1 MTRKQDK
8 CEVFTFSG
16 GNFSG
21 PYFMHNFLLVL
32 GGGSQPPGLF
42 FRKALLNGRHRLSL
56 MGDEYVTFPSL
67 RGLTNICLLCM

>member
-1 MTRKQDK
+1 MKSSLCREGISQAL
-8 CEVFTFSG
+8 TFCITI
-16 GNFSG
+16 
-21 PYFMHNFLLVL
+21 LLVL

-56 MGDEYVTFPSL
+56 MGDEYITFPSL